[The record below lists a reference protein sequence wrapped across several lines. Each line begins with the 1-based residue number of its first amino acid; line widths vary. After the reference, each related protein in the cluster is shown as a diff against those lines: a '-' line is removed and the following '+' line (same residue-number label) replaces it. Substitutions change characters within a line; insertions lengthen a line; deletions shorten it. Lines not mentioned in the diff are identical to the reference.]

1 MEFVELDELTAG
13 DWARVVAGVHEP
25 FGPEGG
31 ELAWREKERHFALR
45 ADDGRLLA
53 LAATVNVAIEVAGA
67 QSFDVVGLGGVI
79 VTRSERGSG
88 LMAKV
93 VQPVLSLARD
103 MGPDHAMLFCRPVL
117 APVYGRLGFAEIA
130 AAVWA
135 EQPRGPVKMPIRAMW
150 RALRAGATWPAGR
163 VDVLGLPF

>member
-1 MEFVELDELTAG
+1 MEFVELVELTG
-13 DWARVVAGVHEP
+13 RDWADVVAGEHEP

-31 ELAWREKERHFALR
+31 ELAWREKDRHFALR

-53 LAATVNVAIEVAGA
+53 LAATVPVAIEIDGA
-67 QSFDVVGLGGVI
+67 QSFEVVGLGGVI
-79 VTRSERGSG
+79 VTRSERGQG

-93 VQPVLSLARD
+93 VEPVLSLARD
-103 MGPDHAMLFCRPVL
+103 MGPDKAMLFCRSGLV
-117 APVYGRLGFAEIA
+117 PVYGRLGFVEIT

-135 EQPRGPVKMPIRAMW
+135 EQPRGPVKVPMSAMW
-150 RALRAGATWPAGR
+150 RALHAGATWPAGS

>member
-1 MEFVELDELTAG
+1 MEFVELDELTRA
-13 DWARVVAGVHEP
+13 DWAGVVAGEHEP

-45 ADDGRLLA
+45 AGDGRLRA
-53 LAATVNVAIEVAGA
+53 LAATVPVAIEIDGA
-67 QSFDVVGLGGVI
+67 RSFEVVGLGGVI
-79 VTRSERGSG
+79 VTRAERGRG

-93 VQPVLSLARD
+93 VEPVLSLARE
-103 MGPDHAMLFCRPVL
+103 MGPDHAMLFCHRGLV
-117 APVYGRLGFAEIA
+117 PVYGRLGFSEIT

-135 EQPRGPVKMPIRAMW
+135 EQSRGPVKMPMCAMW
-150 RALRAGATWPAGR
+150 LALRAGATWPAGR